1 MHKRLQTLV
10 LLAVWGFSAEVLFAQ
25 NKAQPAS
32 FETLGVQALL
42 NEAPD
47 LTGLSVSIG
56 LVELDQN
63 TASSTDSSFLPNFEH
78 AALSAID
85 LESIRCFRNLQ
96 GPVYYS
102 GHASR
107 IAGILFGR
115 DDQAYHEE
123 LGHFAYRGILP
134 SATLNMYEANWFIF
148 QRIFQPDQ
156 HVIDDDILTM
166 SWGTNADDPVTLL
179 WQRSIDALVVR
190 NQCLVVSGSGNG
202 SSQETGIAKP
212 SAGFN
217 IISVG
222 AAQGLG
228 PIPDYLR
235 YVGPPSPNQSSIGP
249 TDDGRTKP
257 DIIAPGLVLGPSA
270 SDAESYAEP
279 RASVSC
285 TSFAAPQVAGI
296 AGLLLDAARY
306 EGWLDA
312 EDPRVMKALLLNGA
326 DKLTGWHKGQV
337 GQADDSAVP
346 LDYAQGAGLVNAYH
360 SWDHLQAGQYDPD
373 LIQRN
378 CGWDLSRVALDP
390 NDGESVQVYVLPQ
403 PVESGD
409 DVKATLT
416 WYRHFGEDRFVSEEP
431 LMHLGLELWRRD
443 DASNLLELLDDS
455 ASPTDNLQH
464 IYYQNET
471 PQKMAL
477 VVRLME
483 KDTPRE
489 GAETYGLAFCADQ
502 VNWDGDLLAADFNQN
517 GAVDS
522 QDMYHLFREMLQGH
536 EDILKFIPAVSD
548 MTRSPDLN
556 FDGQVDVMDSQ
567 LFLEQLGQE
576 SLWHEQP
583 EE

>member
-1 MHKRLQTLV
+1 M
-10 LLAVWGFSAEVLFAQ
+10 
-25 NKAQPAS
+25 
-32 FETLGVQALL
+32 

-47 LTGLSVSIG
+47 ITGLSVTIG

-63 TASSTDSSFLPNFEH
+63 AASSADRSFLPNFEH

-85 LESIRCFRNLQ
+85 LQSIRCYRNPQ

-102 GHASR
+102 GHASQ

-115 DDQAYHEE
+115 DDQAYHEQ
-123 LGHFAYRGILP
+123 LGHFAYRGMLP

-148 QRIFQPDQ
+148 QRIFQPDE

-228 PIPDYLR
+228 RFPDYLR
-235 YVGPPSPNQSSIGP
+235 YIGPPSPNQSSMGP

-285 TSFAAPQVAGI
+285 TSFAAPQVAGV
-296 AGLLLDAARY
+296 AGLLLDAARN

-326 DKLTGWHKGQV
+326 DKLTGWHKGEA
-337 GQADDSAVP
+337 GLADDSVAP

-378 CGWDLSRVALDP
+378 CGWDLNRVALDP

-403 PVESGD
+403 PLESGD

-416 WYRHFGEDRFVSEEP
+416 WYRHFGEDRIVSEEP
-431 LMHLGLELWRRD
+431 LSHLGLELWRID
-443 DASNLLELLDDS
+443 EAENLLDRLDYS
-455 ASPTDNLQH
+455 LSFKDNLQH
-464 IYYQNET
+464 IYYHNET
-471 PQKMAL
+471 AQKIAL
-477 VVRLME
+477 VVRTLE
-483 KDTPRE
+483 NDPSTRRE
-489 GAETYGLAFCADQ
+489 EFYGLAFCSDQ
-502 VNWDGDLLAADFNQN
+502 VNWEGDLLAGDFNIDGVVDN
-517 GAVDS
+517 EDVNHLIGELRKSYDGAPKR
-522 QDMYHLFREMLQGH
+522 L
-536 EDILKFIPAVSD
+536 ATASD
-548 MTRSPDLN
+548 KSPTLDLN
-556 FDGQVDVMDSQ
+556 FDGRFDVQDTQ
-567 LFLEQLGQE
+567 LFFSQFGQQSPWYE
-576 SLWHEQP
+576 HP